1 MNNSVCLA
9 TGELFGLVFFLRSF
23 LVYVERGFVIQN
35 ILILYHLYNLFSMV
49 IIGYICL
56 NNED

>member
-35 ILILYHLYNLFSMV
+35 ILILYHLYELFSMV

-56 NNED
+56 K